1 MTNEEKRKI
10 EWLNRLKDAENEVA
24 RRRRQLDAYERITPT
39 YSGMGSGGTGSNG
52 KTEQYTL
59 AKSSVEES
67 EQQMK
72 KIRREVLKAINGI
85 QNRTY
90 RDVLMLRYVDHMQW
104 EYINP
109 IIRFSQRHTQRIHI
123 SALHELRL
131 PPPEEKK

>member
-1 MTNEEKRKI
+1 MTNEEKQKV

-39 YSGMGSGGTGSNG
+39 YSGMGNGGTGGTG

-59 AKSSVEES
+59 AKSYMEES
-67 EQQMK
+67 ERQMEV
-72 KIRREVLKAINGI
+72 IRREVLNAINGI
-85 QNRTY
+85 QNRLY
-90 RDVLMLRYVDHMQW
+90 REVLMLRYVDHMQW
-104 EYINP
+104 EHIEP

-131 PPPEEKK
+131 PKEKK